1 MSMFAFDFAILS
13 IHYRIVL
20 RLVSE
25 STLSPAAPPACER
38 VCKDMTSLFEP
49 NLDVLNL
56 FRGFPAWSR
65 VVASESVQTVRLD
78 DVAEAA
84 GVTFLQMDVQ
94 GGTVG
99 AAACPSQTSRD
110 RRFASRGLV
119 SSALPRPAAVLR
131 CGAVPSPPRICF
143 PLFFAPTT
151 RIIQPMTGDG
161 NLWSGLNQLVWAD
174 AVFVRDFSRLELLDD
189 RELLTMA
196 AIMHD
201 CYHSFDL
208 TLHLFIKLDRGPRGR
223 WARITSRRS
232 GAALGGKWNS
242 RRSRD
247 LNQCQNPAAG
257 ISP

>member
-1 MSMFAFDFAILS
+1 
-13 IHYRIVL
+13 
-20 RLVSE
+20 
-25 STLSPAAPPACER
+25 
-38 VCKDMTSLFEP
+38 
-49 NLDVLNL
+49 
-56 FRGFPAWSR
+56 
-65 VVASESVQTVRLD
+65 
-78 DVAEAA
+78 
-84 GVTFLQMDVQ
+84 
-94 GGTVG
+94 
-99 AAACPSQTSRD
+99 
-110 RRFASRGLV
+110 
-119 SSALPRPAAVLR
+119 
-131 CGAVPSPPRICF
+131 
-143 PLFFAPTT
+143 
-151 RIIQPMTGDG
+151 MTGDG